1 MGTASPTAMEGCG
14 CDLANASRAN
24 WGAKIDPMPEIGAAV
39 DPRSEPASSGVGN
52 IAPNVTFG
60 RRHHDRG
67 SVWTNAECLALAR
80 WGALPV
86 SSARC
91 ALHGVLGGVRELGVR
106 ADRRPQAR
114 RPCRWRVSIRGPGAP
129 DRSSWDQGFA
139 SRRRKS
145 WFRAWGAACG
155 GAEGDAGSSNGW
167 GSRLYS
173 VQQGS
178 SSPLTGSVSAIFP
191 APRFRP
197 QA

>member
-1 MGTASPTAMEGCG
+1 MKGRR
-14 CDLANASRAN
+14 CDLANALAAN
-24 WGAKIDPMPEIGAAV
+24 WGAKVDPMPEIGAAV
-39 DPRSEPASSGVGN
+39 DLPNLLLRGLATSPQTSRSVVGTTTAAPCAPTPSVSLLLVGVRSRCHQS
-52 IAPNVTFG
+52 AA
-60 RRHHDRG
+60 R
-67 SVWTNAECLALAR
+67 SMACSEEC
-80 WGALPV
+80 V
-86 SSARC
+86 SS
-91 ALHGVLGGVRELGVR
+91 GVR

-114 RPCRWRVSIRGPGAP
+114 RPCRWRVSIPGPGAP